1 MYNFQ
6 RGSLRIK
13 CATNI
18 FKGYFLWLC
27 LTKWY
32 ICLLPRSILFSYQ
45 TPFFTSKIHL
55 GNSCIWWTSLVGKT
69 SYMKTKKAWIPL
81 SPNWRKISYL
91 LPLNTLLYAFHII
104 ETIYQKCFLQCKKKH
119 FWVFVL
125 YLYKNNLQCL
135 FLSLCFPVNFYQLL
149 YRQQRNWRAEVT
161 EFQHCFFCNEKK
173 DHSLAHILA

>member
-1 MYNFQ
+1 MIYNLLSLVYNFQ

-45 TPFFTSKIHL
+45 SLFFTSKIHL

-91 LPLNTLLYAFHII
+91 YLWIHFFTLSTSSKPYIKSVFFSAKKTLLSI
-104 ETIYQKCFLQCKKKH
+104 
-119 FWVFVL
+119 
-125 YLYKNNLQCL
+125 CL
-135 FLSLCFPVNFYQLL
+135 IF
-149 YRQQRNWRAEVT
+149 
-161 EFQHCFFCNEKK
+161 
-173 DHSLAHILA
+173 I

>member
-1 MYNFQ
+1 MIYNLLSLVYNFQ

-91 LPLNTLLYAFHII
+91 LPLNTLLYTFHII
-104 ETIYQKCFLQCKKKH
+104 ETIYQKCFLQCKKT
-119 FWVFVL
+119 L
-125 YLYKNNLQCL
+125 LSICL
-135 FLSLCFPVNFYQLL
+135 IF
-149 YRQQRNWRAEVT
+149 
-161 EFQHCFFCNEKK
+161 
-173 DHSLAHILA
+173 I